1 MEKNAK
7 IYVAGHTGL
16 VGNAITQQLRN
27 KGYENLILKAH
38 KELDLT
44 IQTEVQRFLEDE
56 RPDYVFVAAGLV
68 GGIKANTEAPA
79 DFYYV
84 NMQIANNILWSA
96 HTTHVKKLLYLGSA
110 CMYPKECP
118 QPMQEDLL
126 LKGIPEYTNE
136 GYALAKIAG
145 VRLCSYLRRQYGD
158 DFISSIPANAY
169 GIGDCF
175 DPEKSHVIP
184 ALLFKYHEA
193 KVSGAD
199 KVVLWGTGQAKR
211 EFINTIDIANS
222 SIFLMENYSGEE
234 TMNVGTGEEISILEL
249 SRLIK
254 KIVGFEGEILCDTT
268 KPDGM
273 LRRMVDSSR
282 IREMGW
288 QPEVTLEQGLRDL
301 YKDFLNKRG

>member
-27 KGYENLILKAH
+27 KGYENLILRAH

-44 IQTEVQRFLEDE
+44 IQTEVQRFFEDE

-249 SRLIK
+249 SQLIK

-301 YKDFLNKRG
+301 YKDFMSQER

>member
-1 MEKNAK
+1 M
-7 IYVAGHTGL
+7 
-16 VGNAITQQLRN
+16 
-27 KGYENLILKAH
+27 
-38 KELDLT
+38 
-44 IQTEVQRFLEDE
+44 
-56 RPDYVFVAAGLV
+56 FVAAGLV

>member
-44 IQTEVQRFLEDE
+44 IQTEVQRFFEDE

>member
-27 KGYENLILKAH
+27 KGYENLILRAH

-44 IQTEVQRFLEDE
+44 IQTEVQRFFEDE

-301 YKDFLNKRG
+301 YKDFMSQER

>member
-44 IQTEVQRFLEDE
+44 IQTEVQRFFEDE

-145 VRLCSYLRRQYGD
+145 VRLCSYVRRQYGD